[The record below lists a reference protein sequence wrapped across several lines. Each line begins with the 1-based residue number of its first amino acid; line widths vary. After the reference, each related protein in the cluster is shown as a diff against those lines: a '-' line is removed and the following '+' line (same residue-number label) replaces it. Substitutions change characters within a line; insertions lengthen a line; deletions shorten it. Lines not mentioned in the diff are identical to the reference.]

1 QGRLNDIEVPAVDSD
16 AFDDAAGL
24 LDDAKAAVDNAEQKL
39 ADAIADG
46 KVEQSEI
53 DALEQA
59 ITDAQTALDAA
70 QGAIN
75 ALPDGSAKDD
85 LLTDLG
91 TEQGRLNDI
100 EVPAVNEGL
109 FADAEAAVSAAEA
122 AVQAAQVAL
131 TAANNDAFI
140 TPAEVADLQ
149 AKYQVAEDALGA
161 AHNAVN
167 VLPASDAKDGFQ
179 DRIDALENI
188 TVPSVSENY
197 EDVYDLGSIDEDT
210 AIILKKADLLSGV
223 GAHESLSVKDVAV
236 APEFGSI
243 TDNGNGTWTFKPKE
257 NFANASAE
265 ESVEITFDVTDGEW
279 NIPASAEVHVE
290 AVADGVNIDLKANIF
305 NDGGTGGEGG
315 TGGTSA
321 PVDLPAAPPS
331 TGLIF
336 KTYNGISI
344 TQSQKATFD
353 SSHLEQILEGNTANS
368 TGRANV
374 FTGNFTGSD
383 VANGKFDAV
392 SYTGLIYLEAG
403 REYSFEGYADDSMFI
418 EIGGNVLS
426 QTTGNAYGDY
436 GPTFTGGVGAGS
448 IYVNSF
454 IPPATGYYTIEAYFA
469 NLNKS
474 GKFDISV
481 LEKAVDADW
490 STATSKELTGDNY
503 HLYGSAEELITLGA
517 EVGTFVESGS
527 GDHQGKFGGYFAA
540 GVVDEGIIGNPIK
553 LSGIDVTLID
563 NDGSETLT
571 VLKITNIP
579 EGSTI
584 TDGANTFVAADGAEL
599 NLMDSAGNII
609 WDLDQLVFISNPDL
623 TAADLP
629 DGKLSINLKIE
640 ATTQETSNGY
650 EKTVVKDLLV
660 KVLDFDS
667 STADLDPAIKN
678 TDNLFTHG
686 TDGNDVMYATNV
698 VATVNGETG
707 GSQNGWAIN
716 FDNGKPG
723 LSITKVVIDLNNS
736 ANNAVHFSAGSS
748 SFNYKNQSTF
758 KSNSPSHQSINGSDL
773 VKSYSISDF
782 QGGVLNKTPQK
793 LTIDFKDGEF
803 TKGKEFNFAADT
815 DTQTSPNNS
824 FADQLAGSTITIYF
838 SDGSSQTVTYINQGT
853 GSGADSTSEASF
865 AEHYLNG
872 GDGDDTIYG
881 SGGDDYLVGGAGD
894 DYLEGGDGKDY
905 LLGGAGDDQL
915 HGGQGDDTLL
925 GGLGNDTMNG
935 GAGDDILDGGAGN
948 DILNGGA
955 GNDILT
961 GGLGIDTL
969 IYNVLTAGDATAGN
983 GKDTWTDFETQDKIQ
998 FDQNF
1003 FTGLL
1008 ASDLSDTAKVEK
1020 FISVSNDANGNAVLK
1035 IDRDGDSA
1043 TYGKTDLL
1051 VLENQAGL
1059 TLQQLLD
1066 NNQIIIG

>member
-1 QGRLNDIEVPAVDSD
+1 IDVPAVGETE
-16 AFDDAAGL
+16 AYTEAREAVEKAEKAYE
-24 LDDAKAAVDNAEQKL
+24 DAK
-39 ADAIADG
+39 
-46 KVEQSEI
+46 S
-53 DALEQA
+53 
-59 ITDAQTALDAA
+59 
-70 QGAIN
+70 AIN
-75 ALPDGSAKDD
+75 AAEQQDEVTPEDRAA
-85 LLTDLG
+85 LL
-91 TEQGRLNDI
+91 N
-100 EVPAVNEGL
+100 
-109 FADAEAAVSAAEA
+109 
-122 AVQAAQVAL
+122 
-131 TAANNDAFI
+131 
-140 TPAEVADLQ
+140 
-149 AKYQVAEDALGA
+149 QVAEAEALKQVAQELVDQLPTEAKGDLPGRLDDLTEMTVPALDTKPTVSDEPHVLEQMQEDGEITFTEAELLAGVNAADVDGDTLSVTNVQVDPALG
-161 AHNAVN
+161 
-167 VLPASDAKDGFQ
+167 
-179 DRIDALENI
+179 
-188 TVPSVSENY
+188 T
-197 EDVYDLGSIDEDT
+197 
-210 AIILKKADLLSGV
+210 
-223 GAHESLSVKDVAV
+223 
-236 APEFGSI
+236 I

-279 NIPASAEVHVE
+279 NIPALAEVHVE

-336 KTYNGISI
+336 KQYNGITI
-344 TQSQKATFD
+344 TQSQKADFD
-353 SSHLEQILEGNTANS
+353 SSRLEQILEGNTANS

-481 LEKAVDADW
+481 LEKDVGADW
-490 STATSKELTGDNY
+490 TTATSKELTSDNY

-640 ATTQETSNGY
+640 ATTQETSNGD

-736 ANNAVHFSAGSS
+736 ANGDVHFSASGSI
-748 SFNYKNQSTF
+748 NYKNQSTF
-758 KSNSPSHQSINGSDL
+758 KSDSPSHQSINGSAL

-782 QGGVLNKTPQK
+782 QGGLLYKTPQK

-925 GGLGNDTMNG
+925 GGLGNDTLNG